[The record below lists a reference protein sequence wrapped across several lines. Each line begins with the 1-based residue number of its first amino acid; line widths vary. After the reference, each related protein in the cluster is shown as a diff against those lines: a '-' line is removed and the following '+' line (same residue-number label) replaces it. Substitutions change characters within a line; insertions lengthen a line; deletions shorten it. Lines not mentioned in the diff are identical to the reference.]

1 MKQGTV
7 SIATG
12 IPPVLADRNV
22 HEIVPVVIP
31 FRVREGDG
39 VAGKTETERLRNVQ
53 DSFVITVYG
62 CRASAMVATSAL
74 TWSGTPVLQ
83 SVFLLIK
90 FIISSRRVLQLSWF
104 SRARGNV
111 IPALA
116 LMWHGVTM

>member
-53 DSFVITVYG
+53 DTFRHVRILRQFVRHHCV
-62 CRASAMVATSAL
+62 R
-74 TWSGTPVLQ
+74 LQ
-83 SVFLLIK
+83 SVRHGSHQCVNLV
-90 FIISSRRVLQLSWF
+90 RNT
-104 SRARGNV
+104 RAAV
-111 IPALA
+111 CIP
-116 LMWHGVTM
+116 VD